1 MIKDMSKEEHKY
13 ARRSLNTAFITVLLL
28 LYTMSSCTTT
38 HQVSE
43 ATVMEIR
50 TKEQKKQFYTEA
62 KIERKAARKYK
73 LLNNYK
79 NGYYKPYYTRHQSYS
94 EDIYDMRPEKLRQEE
109 VPNHNLPYGIR

>member
-1 MIKDMSKEEHKY
+1 MIKDKSKVEHKDTI
-13 ARRSLNTAFITVLLL
+13 RSFNTALIAVLLL

-50 TKEQKKQFYTEA
+50 TKDQKKQLYTEA
-62 KIERKAARKYK
+62 RLERKAARKYK

-79 NGYYKPYYTRHQSYS
+79 NGYYEPYYTRHESYTQ
-94 EDIYDMRPEKLRQEE
+94 DIYDMRPEKLQQEV
-109 VPNHNLPYGIR
+109 VPNQNLPIGLR

>member
-1 MIKDMSKEEHKY
+1 MLKDKSKEGHKDTI
-13 ARRSLNTAFITVLLL
+13 RSFNTALIAVLLL

-43 ATVMEIR
+43 ASVMEIR

-79 NGYYKPYYTRHQSYS
+79 NGYYKPYYTRHESYN
-94 EDIYDMRPEKLRQEE
+94 EDIYDMRPEKLRQEK
-109 VPNHNLPYGIR
+109 PNHNLPIGIR

>member
-1 MIKDMSKEEHKY
+1 MVKDKSKVAHKDTI
-13 ARRSLNTAFITVLLL
+13 RSFNTALIAALLL

-50 TKEQKKQFYTEA
+50 TKEQKKQLYTEA
-62 KIERKAARKYK
+62 RLERKAARKYK

-79 NGYYKPYYTRHQSYS
+79 NGYYEPFYAPHQSYT
-94 EDIYDMRPEKLRQEE
+94 EDIYNMRSEKLRQET
-109 VPNHNLPYGIR
+109 PNHNRPIGIR